1 MLSFTLAALFS
12 RNVSQ
17 VLIAII
23 GAATAIGGPVVT
35 FMFHRRLGGI
45 QVSVNGRLDAL
56 LKAQAE
62 NEAEIN
68 RLKAASGVR

>member
-1 MLSFTLAALFS
+1 MLSLAALFS

-17 VLIAII
+17 VLISII
-23 GAATAIGGPVVT
+23 GAFTAIGGPIVA
-35 FMFHRRLGGI
+35 FLFHRRLGGI

-62 NEAEIN
+62 NEAEID
-68 RLKAASGVR
+68 RLKTASGVR